1 MKISSIIGW
10 LQSRKI
16 VLGIAAPV
24 VVLVI
29 AGVAFYRAAPPPLPT
44 ADVRRGEFVDTLE
57 VRGEIKTKSSI
68 QLVAPSFA
76 GDLQIVKLARTGTMV
91 KKNDAVVRFDA
102 SNLASTLKKQ
112 QSQFK
117 AAEAD
122 IEQSRAQAHL
132 TEEQQ
137 ATDLLQA
144 NYDVERA
151 RLDTSK
157 QEIVSEIEGKETRLK
172 LEDAEQKLKELQ
184 QKNSSSRTSADA
196 DVEGKKHKEEKAHSD
211 VQRTEH
217 QISSLTL
224 LAPADGMVTVLPNFG
239 ARNWYSG
246 GNTPDFKEGDRA
258 WPGAAIAALPD
269 MSSFRVDVRVDETDR
284 GRLKLDQPATVR
296 IDAIPDK
303 EFKATVLEISP
314 LAKIDYSSWP
324 FPKNFD
330 IVVQILESDP
340 RIRPGMSATAR
351 IAVEKYSDS
360 LLVPPQAV
368 FEKNGGAIVYVLR
381 RSKFEERPVQV
392 GRRAKTMLQILSG
405 LQPGEKVAL
414 KNPETEQNP

>member
-1 MKISSIIGW
+1 MKLSRISGW
-10 LQSRKI
+10 VQKRK
-16 VLGIAAPV
+16 VALGIAAPV
-24 VVLVI
+24 LVLVV
-29 AGVAFYRAAPPPLPT
+29 AGLAFYRGAPPALST
-44 ADVRRGEFVDTLE
+44 AEVRRGDFVDTIE
-57 VRGEIKTKSSI
+57 VRGEIKTKSSL

-76 GDLQIVKLARTGTMV
+76 GDLQIVKLVRTGTMV
-91 KKNDAVVRFDA
+91 KKGDVVVAFDA

-117 AAEAD
+117 ASEAD

-132 TEEQQ
+132 TQEQQ

-144 NYDVERA
+144 NYDVQRTE
-151 RLDTSK
+151 LDTNK

-172 LEDAEQKLKELQ
+172 LEDAQQKLKELE
-184 QKNSSSRTSADA
+184 QKNTSSKISADA
-196 DVEGKKHKEEKAHSD
+196 DVEGKKQKQQKAKSD
-211 VQRTEH
+211 VQRSEH
-217 QISSLTL
+217 QITSLTL

-239 ARNWYSG
+239 ARNWYAG
-246 GNTPDFKEGDRA
+246 GSTPDFKEGDRA

-284 GRLKLDQPATVR
+284 GRLKLNQPATVR
-296 IDAIPDK
+296 IDAIADK

-324 FPKNFD
+324 FTKNFD
-330 IVVQILESDP
+330 IVVQILENDP

-351 IAVEKYSDS
+351 IAVEKRPDS

-368 FEKNGGAIVYVLR
+368 FEKNGSTIVYVLH

-392 GRRAKTMLQILSG
+392 GRRGKTILQIVKG
-405 LQPGEKVAL
+405 LEPGEKVAL
-414 KNPETEQNP
+414 KNPETEQAP